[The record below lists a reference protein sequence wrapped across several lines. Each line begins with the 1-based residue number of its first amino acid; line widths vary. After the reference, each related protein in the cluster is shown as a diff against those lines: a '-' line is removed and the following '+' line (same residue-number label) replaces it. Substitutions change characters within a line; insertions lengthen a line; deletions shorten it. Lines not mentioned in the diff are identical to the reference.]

1 MFIRQHMLLNYLQNN
16 QFLRPTG
23 LINRL
28 LQPSGISLS
37 TNQFWWYAFLYWSF
51 FSVMWSFQAMLAW
64 LLTPNA
70 RLYVTELIY
79 WMIEFL
85 FWWAV
90 TPLIIYCAQLF
101 PVLIN
106 QKSVQLFRQIC
117 MHVVIVAV
125 LYMIELAIEYSILGR
140 AMAYEKG
147 EIITIRR
154 IALVFAFSYGTAF
167 SQYMLLVVCFN
178 IFMHMYRFQALQQ
191 QHLRMELTNE
201 QLKSQL
207 AGAQLQSLKMQL
219 NPHFLFNTLHTVVSL
234 IIQHQNKKAAHMV
247 TSLSDLLR
255 GVLARRQANF
265 LELREELQLTRQYLA
280 IQQIRFED
288 KLRIEYAIEPE
299 AEQCLVPQLILQ
311 PLVENAVT
319 HGIADLTE
327 GALIRIAA
335 RRSDSNIRIEV
346 FDNGTGQNQLQ
357 PTSGTGLG
365 LSNTLLRLQQAYGEN
380 ASLLFEQP
388 PGGTTTVS
396 LLIPYL

>member
-1 MFIRQHMLLNYLQNN
+1 VQRN
-16 QFLRPTG
+16 QFLPPTG
-23 LINRL
+23 LINQL
-28 LQPSGISLS
+28 LQPSGISLD
-37 TNQFWWYAFLYWSF
+37 TRQFWWYAFLYWGF
-51 FSVMWSFQAMLAW
+51 FSVMWSFQATLAW
-64 LLTPNA
+64 MLTPDA
-70 RLYVTELIY
+70 RMYATEIVY
-79 WMIEFL
+79 WLIEFL
-85 FWWAV
+85 FWWLA
-90 TPLIIYCAQLF
+90 TPLIIYCAQIF
-101 PVLIN
+101 PLLN
-106 QKSVQLFRQIC
+106 HQKTSQLFRQTLI
-117 MHVVIVAV
+117 HLLIVAV
-125 LYMIELAIEYSILGR
+125 LYMLELVIEYSILGR
-140 AMAYEKG
+140 AMAHERG
-147 EIITIRR
+147 EVISVRKIVW
-154 IALVFAFSYGTAF
+154 VFSLSYGTAF

-207 AGAQLQSLKMQL
+207 ASAQLQSLKMQL
-219 NPHFLFNTLHTVVSL
+219 NPHFLFNTLHTVVSM
-234 IIQHQNKKAAHMV
+234 IIQHQNKRAAHMV

-255 GVLARRQANF
+255 SVLARRQANF

-288 KLRIEYAIEPE
+288 KLRIEYAVEPE
-299 AEQCLVPQLILQ
+299 VEQCLVPQLILQ

-327 GALIRIAA
+327 GALIRISA
-335 RRSDSNIRIEV
+335 RRSDSTVRIEV

-357 PTSGTGLG
+357 PNSGTGLG
-365 LSNTLLRLQQAYGEN
+365 LNNTLLRLQQAYGEN